1 MKKHVFGLLVLMI
14 CQQTSAQ
21 DLSAMSFNIRFDNPN
36 DNLNQ
41 WSERKADV
49 VSVLKNYK
57 PSFFGIQEG
66 LINQLEYI
74 DENMRG
80 YQYIGVGRDD
90 GRQKGEYTAIFYD
103 STRFSLVH
111 EITFWLSKTPDK
123 ISIGWDAQMLR
134 ICTYGHFIDNN
145 TGKNIYVFNTHYDHI
160 GKKSRKNSSKLLLN
174 TFKNLG
180 ISDSCLIIMG
190 DFNSLPEEKPIK
202 ILANNLDLPIKSK
215 NKPIQG
221 PKGTFNGFDPTVI
234 PIKRIDYVFSKNLS
248 VKLYMH
254 INAKRNNGLCVSD
267 HLPVLI
273 EYNQWE
279 Y

>member
-80 YQYIGVGRDD
+80 YQYRC
-90 GRQKGEYTAIFYD
+90 
-103 STRFSLVH
+103 
-111 EITFWLSKTPDK
+111 W
-123 ISIGWDAQMLR
+123 
-134 ICTYGHFIDNN
+134 
-145 TGKNIYVFNTHYDHI
+145 
-160 GKKSRKNSSKLLLN
+160 
-174 TFKNLG
+174 
-180 ISDSCLIIMG
+180 
-190 DFNSLPEEKPIK
+190 
-202 ILANNLDLPIKSK
+202 
-215 NKPIQG
+215 
-221 PKGTFNGFDPTVI
+221 
-234 PIKRIDYVFSKNLS
+234 
-248 VKLYMH
+248 
-254 INAKRNNGLCVSD
+254 
-267 HLPVLI
+267 
-273 EYNQWE
+273 
-279 Y
+279 